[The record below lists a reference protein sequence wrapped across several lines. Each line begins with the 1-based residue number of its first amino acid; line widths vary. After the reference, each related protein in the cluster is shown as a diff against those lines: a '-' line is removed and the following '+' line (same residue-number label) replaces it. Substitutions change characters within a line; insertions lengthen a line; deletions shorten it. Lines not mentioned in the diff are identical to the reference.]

1 MLPFAGIQNQMLE
14 SKVDFYNFSSVGKD
28 QENNLVKEVSYE
40 GSVIPEVQFMDSDYA
55 VAFRDAGAS
64 VFYGKHVPEEKKE
77 IAVEKEI
84 VSTFYDESYFGIVTE
99 NGQEE
104 NTHKYKVEVYRENG
118 SRCFQAYFDM
128 EYTQI
133 KICGEEIFF
142 YNGTELMIYTTS
154 GKLKYLAE
162 YEKQITD
169 VIPLTGIVLLIF
181 LLFMIRGYR
190 RGLIKSLASVISLAA
205 SVVLVSFV
213 TPYVSQF
220 LQEQTPVYT
229 YVMEKCQESFTVSL
243 DEKTEKLAETE
254 EKTEEEEISLK
265 SIQSDND
272 RSVAEKIT
280 GESDR
285 QMQKKAI
292 DELPIPDML
301 KKLLIN
307 NNTEKTYQKL
317 AVNSF
322 NDYVPKFMA
331 NLIMNIIAFVLTWV
345 IVASFIWLAVMTLDV
360 IANLPVIHGINQV
373 LGLLLGFMQ
382 ALAIVWI
389 TFLVITI
396 FSSTAI
402 GKLLMEMI
410 EKSVI
415 LDKLYDLNVFLN
427 FLQKT
432 IKI

>member
-1 MLPFAGIQNQMLE
+1 MNI
-14 SKVDFYNFSSVGKD
+14 
-28 QENNLVKEVSYE
+28 
-40 GSVIPEVQFMDSDYA
+40 
-55 VAFRDAGAS
+55 
-64 VFYGKHVPEEKKE
+64 
-77 IAVEKEI
+77 
-84 VSTFYDESYFGIVTE
+84 
-99 NGQEE
+99 
-104 NTHKYKVEVYRENG
+104 
-118 SRCFQAYFDM
+118 
-128 EYTQI
+128 
-133 KICGEEIFF
+133 
-142 YNGTELMIYTTS
+142 
-154 GKLKYLAE
+154 
-162 YEKQITD
+162 
-169 VIPLTGIVLLIF
+169 LTGIVLLIF

-205 SVVLVSFV
+205 SVILVSFV

-243 DEKTEKLAETE
+243 DEKAEKLAEPE
-254 EKTEEEEISLK
+254 EKTEEGEISLK
-265 SIQSDND
+265 SIQSDNE
-272 RSVAEKIT
+272 RIAAEKIT
-280 GESDR
+280 GESGR

-292 DELPIPDML
+292 EELPIPDML

-307 NNTEKTYQKL
+307 NNTEKTYQEL

-360 IANLPVIHGINQV
+360 IANLPVIHGMNQV

-389 TFLVITI
+389 AFLVITI

-410 EKSVI
+410 EKSMI

>member
-1 MLPFAGIQNQMLE
+1 MNI
-14 SKVDFYNFSSVGKD
+14 
-28 QENNLVKEVSYE
+28 
-40 GSVIPEVQFMDSDYA
+40 
-55 VAFRDAGAS
+55 
-64 VFYGKHVPEEKKE
+64 
-77 IAVEKEI
+77 
-84 VSTFYDESYFGIVTE
+84 
-99 NGQEE
+99 
-104 NTHKYKVEVYRENG
+104 
-118 SRCFQAYFDM
+118 
-128 EYTQI
+128 
-133 KICGEEIFF
+133 
-142 YNGTELMIYTTS
+142 
-154 GKLKYLAE
+154 
-162 YEKQITD
+162 
-169 VIPLTGIVLLIF
+169 LTGIVLLIF

-254 EKTEEEEISLK
+254 EKTEEKTEEEEISLK

-272 RSVAEKIT
+272 RSVAEKIM

-292 DELPIPDML
+292 EELPIPDML

-360 IANLPVIHGINQV
+360 IANLPVIHGINQI